1 MFYFYYIFT
10 LSLLI
15 LHVPA
20 EPSTDQE
27 QAAGDD
33 TTTVKTVILEEDQQG
48 PIVNVIEQ
56 DVKPDE
62 KLRGLQDTLIPIL
75 QGAGRKLLTAAV
87 DNISSGSGET
97 ALQMNLLVVVGA
109 VIVGCVTLF

>member
-33 TTTVKTVILEEDQQG
+33 TTTVKTEEDQQG